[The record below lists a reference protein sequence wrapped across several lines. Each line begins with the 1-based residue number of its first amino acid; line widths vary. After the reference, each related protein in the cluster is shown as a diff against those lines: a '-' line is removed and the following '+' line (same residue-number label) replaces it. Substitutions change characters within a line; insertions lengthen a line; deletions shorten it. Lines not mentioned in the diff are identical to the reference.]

1 MFIQLLL
8 QAVAQR
14 VLVVAGGRL
23 RPPSGWLTGGGRPAS
38 QGGLLSYCFVTW
50 MDFLCV
56 LAWTTVIQTFIYIHI
71 YLSIYPNLSQP
82 NNSDKMPLFIR
93 GCCNNS
99 QKEGANKKMTQ
110 KKGYYSDCME

>member
-1 MFIQLLL
+1 MNPWMIIHCGSEQ
-8 QAVAQR
+8 
-14 VLVVAGGRL
+14 
-23 RPPSGWLTGGGRPAS
+23 PAS

-56 LAWTTVIQTFIYIHI
+56 DYRYPDVHI
-71 YLSIYPNLSQP
+71 YPYRSIYPNLSQP
-82 NNSDKMPLFIR
+82 NNSDKMPLFIILAVIS
-93 GCCNNS
+93 NNS